1 MQGKGVVQF
10 FLVLMAI
17 VCIYQF
23 KLVVPTQ
30 KVEGNAVSYAQ
41 SIAGTDVGKAFNEA
55 KSKYL
60 DSMSSEKCFSIPL
73 LRDYTYSDLKASQL
87 KMGLDLE
94 GGMSVVMQVN
104 LKEFLQNLANRSK
117 DQTFNLALDNA
128 EKRLTTSQSDYIT
141 LFAEEWA
148 KISNGKKLADI
159 FVLNEKL
166 REDGEGRESINA
178 ASTDGQ
184 VATRIRAEAKE
195 NVDLTFKL
203 LKERI
208 DKLGVAQPNVSLD
221 EARDLILV
229 ELPGISNPESA
240 RRLLQAAAKLEFW
253 NVFRMGEIQSALVA
267 ANDALKKMEGASDTA
282 MEAPTSEIRLDTL
295 YNFTDELG
303 NIDSARFT
311 VDTVTIDN
319 DATANLAQGPL
330 FSKLS
335 MFGDPNSAMIGLVDK
350 NQRESV
356 MNMLERKEIRGQFP
370 PNLKFLMSKD
380 PFKPFSNSDEESS
393 DFKDNQYEVYA
404 IKLQP
409 NSDKPPLDG
418 SAITDASP
426 GQDQN
431 GRVVVNLKMNTIG
444 AQKWGQL
451 TTQAANDQ
459 QRQVAVALDDQ
470 VVSAPSVRVPILSG
484 GTEISGNFDVAEA
497 RDLANILQVG
507 KLPVTTS
514 IIQENI
520 VGPYLGAEN
529 IRNSRNALLFGFG
542 LVIVFMILYYAGGGV
557 ISVVA
562 LLANLFF
569 IFGTLASLGTV
580 LTVPGVAGIVL
591 TIGMA
596 VDANVIIYERIR
608 EELRAGKSVLASVR
622 DGFQQSYSAII
633 DANVTTIL
641 TAIVLAYFGLGP
653 IKGFATVLIIGV
665 LCSLFT
671 AVLVGRLIIEWWMG
685 KEGRSLNFWTGWSQ
699 NILAGVNI
707 DWMGMR
713 KVTYMIS
720 GALILISLGS
730 IFTKG
735 FDLGVD
741 FSGGYSYTVEFD
753 KSVSGDDVRNALTAS
768 LGDGTVVKAVDT
780 ENTFSITTKYL
791 IDEQG
796 DDVADR
802 VVAKL
807 HEGVN
812 GLMGGSVAL
821 DAFKD
826 ASGTG
831 THIIA
836 ANKVGPTIA
845 DDIKDSSFQSAFF
858 ALLLIFLYLF
868 IRFNRWEFSM
878 GAVLALF
885 HDVIITLGLFSIFW
899 GILPFSMEIDQA
911 FIAAILTVIGY
922 SVNDTVI
929 VFDRIREFI
938 NNYTGKSK
946 EEIFNLA
953 INNTLSRTLITSGT
967 TMLVVL
973 TLFLFGGSSIKGFA
987 FALLIG
993 VIVGTYSSIFVASA
1007 SVVDLIKEIRAKDV
1021 KKSKKGTFTRAGA

>member
-1 MQGKGVVQF
+1 MQGKGIVRF
-10 FLVLMAI
+10 FLIMMAI
-17 VCIYQF
+17 VTIYQF
-23 KLVVPTQ
+23 VLVVPTQ
-30 KVEGNAVSYAQ
+30 RVEGKAAAYAK
-41 SIAGTDVGKAFNEA
+41 SIAGTDVGSAFNEA

-60 DSMSSEKCFSIPL
+60 DSMSSENCFSIPL
-73 LRDYTYSDLKASQL
+73 LRDFTYQDLKASQL

-104 LKEFLQNLANRSK
+104 LKEFL
-117 DQTFNLALDNA
+117 FNLSNESSDETFTQALKNA
-128 EKRLTTSQSDYIT
+128 EARLTTSQSDYIT
-141 LFAEEWA
+141 LFADEWR
-148 KISNGKKLADI
+148 KIANGKKLADI
-159 FVLNEKL
+159 FVLNEKM
-166 REDGEGRESINA
+166 REEGEGREAIN
-178 ASTDGQ
+178 SSSSDGQ

-221 EARDLILV
+221 EGRDLILV

-253 NVFRMGEIQSALVA
+253 DVWRMGKIQAALVS
-267 ANDALKKMEGASDTA
+267 ANEALKKVEGA
-282 MEAPTSEIRLDTL
+282 APVVEETKSEFTLDTL

-303 NIDSARFT
+303 NIDSTRFT
-311 VDTVTIDN
+311 IDTLSTAGE
-319 DATANLAQGPL
+319 DAANITQGPL

-335 MFGDPNSAMIGLVDK
+335 LFGDPNSATLGLVDK
-350 NQRESV
+350 NQREAV
-356 MNMLERKEIRGQFP
+356 MNMLNRKEIKAQFP
-370 PNLKFLMSKD
+370 PNLKFALSKD
-380 PFKPFSNSDEESS
+380 PFKPFNQTDENAS
-393 DFKDNQYEVYA
+393 DFEENQYELYA

-409 NSDKPPLDG
+409 NSNKPPLDG

-431 GRVVVNLKMNTIG
+431 GRVVVNLKMNNIG
-444 AQKWGQL
+444 AQKWGQM
-451 TTQAANDQ
+451 TTAAANDQ
-459 QRQVAVALDDQ
+459 QRQVAVVLDDE
-470 VVSAPSVRVPILSG
+470 VVSAPSVRVPILTG

-542 LVIVFMILYYAGGGV
+542 LVILFMILYYAGGGV
-557 ISVVA
+557 VSVIA

-608 EELRAGKSVLASVR
+608 EELRAGKSVLASIR

-665 LCSLFT
+665 ICSLFT

-685 KEGRSLNFWTGWSQ
+685 KEGRSMNFWTGFSQ
-699 NILAGVNI
+699 NVLADVNI

-713 KVTYMIS
+713 KTAFMIS
-720 GALILISLGS
+720 GAAILISLGA

-753 KSVSGDDVRNALTAS
+753 QSVSGDQVRDALTAS
-768 LGDGTVVKAVDT
+768 LGEGTVVKAVDT

-791 IDEQG
+791 INEQG
-796 DDVADR
+796 EDVADK
-802 VVAKL
+802 VIGKL

-812 GLMGGSVAL
+812 SLMGGNVAL
-821 DAFKD
+821 NAFKD

-868 IRFNRWEFSM
+868 IRFNRWEFSL

-885 HDVIITLGLFSIFW
+885 HDVIITLGLFALLW
-899 GILPFSMEIDQA
+899 GVVPFSMEIDQA

-938 NNYTGKSK
+938 NNYTGKTK
-946 EEIFNLA
+946 EEVFNLA

-967 TMLVVL
+967 TLLVVL

-1007 SVVDLIKEIRAKDV
+1007 SVVSIIKEIRAKDV
-1021 KKSKKGTFTRAGA
+1021 KKAKKGTFTRAGA